1 VKVKGKEIIDFI
13 ADKNEVTII
22 EIIREYRSLK
32 NKLQN
37 SKKQS
42 WYFQK
47 AIGAKKLRLVTLTK
61 KFEAYREQFNRIS
74 LDELIKMLNNTY
86 DEEKKIWKRDHMGL
100 QGHMALAATLS
111 KRRRFN
117 EFIVLKNR
125 VKELMPIEYY
135 VNNPEALAG
144 LMG

>member
-1 VKVKGKEIIDFI
+1 MTVKAQQIIDIVAGKNHAAITEII
-13 ADKNEVTII
+13 N
-22 EIIREYRSLK
+22 EYRNIK
-32 NKLQN
+32 YKLQN
-37 SKKQS
+37 SKSQS

-61 KFEAYREQFNRIS
+61 KFEAYREQFNQIS